1 MPYALRQILTSAIW
15 CASRAVV
22 FLPIQLKQSKN
33 MYLKSIATLFLSV
46 TFGFATFA
54 QTPNAMPQQQQQIE
68 VSDEQLKTFKEV
80 SDKLQVKQQ
89 AVQKEIESAVQDAGL
104 EMAQFQKMASQQMRG
119 NSVDSMDA
127 YTDEEKA
134 NFKEAMTVAQ
144 QKQQGMMQQ
153 VSKMVQDAGMDMQ
166 TFQQIAT
173 QIRSDKALQQRFQKL
188 QGGQGQSPQAP

>member
-1 MPYALRQILTSAIW
+1 
-15 CASRAVV
+15 
-22 FLPIQLKQSKN
+22 

-54 QTPNAMPQQQQQIE
+54 QTPNAMPQQQQQQIE